1 MVFPTK
7 SCKDLEHLDGRPEK
21 ILQINQF
28 RYLVALANQR
38 HFGRAAASLGISQ
51 SALSQALRQFERHFG
66 VPIVQRHQGGFQGF
80 TREGEAVLALARQ
93 FIADHDRLLN
103 TNWEDP
109 DANLTGTLRIALS
122 PVAMTI
128 TSLLTAPF
136 AAKHPG
142 IKLSVLCKTMPEIER
157 GLKEFEYDIG
167 VTYLDGLTLGGLR
180 PYALYEEAYYL
191 LVPRDH
197 PLTARKSIDWRE
209 VGMLPL
215 CLLSPHLH
223 NRIIIDR
230 ILDSVGIVPQ
240 AVIETNCSLGL
251 FAHIRTGNW
260 LTVVP
265 HSYFYLLGD
274 WVSIRSI
281 PIVNPSQTATIG
293 IVIHER
299 EPLMPAVRAFVEI
312 AQQTGVGKQLD
323 RFRA

>member
-1 MVFPTK
+1 MQ
-7 SCKDLEHLDGRPEK
+7 L
-21 ILQINQF
+21 NYF
-28 RYLVALANQR
+28 RYLVALAKER
-38 HFGRAAASLGISQ
+38 HFGRAAATLHISQ
-51 SALSQALRQFERHFG
+51 SALSQAIRQLEKHFS
-66 VPIVQRHQGGFQGF
+66 VSIVQRHQSGFQGF
-80 TREGEAVLALARQ
+80 TREGEAILSLARQ

-103 TNWEDP
+103 TTWDDP
-109 DANLTGTLRIALS
+109 DAQLSGTLRIALS

-136 AAKHPG
+136 AEKYPG
-142 IKLSVLCKTMPEIER
+142 VKISVLCKTMPEIER

-191 LVPRDH
+191 LVPKDH
-197 PLTARKSIDWRE
+197 SLSSRKTIDWEE
-209 VGMLPL
+209 VGNQPL
-215 CLLSPHLH
+215 CLLSPNLH

-230 ILDSVGIVPQ
+230 ILGSVGVTPQ

-251 FAHIRTGNW
+251 FAHMRTGNW

-274 WVSIRSI
+274 WMFIRSI

-293 IVIHER
+293 LVIHER
-299 EPLMPAVRAFVEI
+299 DPISPVVRAFVSI
-312 AQQTGVGKQLD
+312 AQQAGIAGQLD
-323 RFRA
+323 RYRI